1 MPTSRDDDDSDQTT
15 TNALDSSEANALP
28 SRSAA
33 RRAPTRLDQT
43 YIDIDGEDEHVG
55 DGKGDKSTV
64 HETTPDATVFF
75 APPAN
80 GLLAPKEN
88 GGRTEYIKPTP
99 PDNPPQ
105 NRGEETIA
113 PGELNSLNPV
123 GSGTYVPE
131 WPGVPTEVMGA
142 SILEQP
148 GQFDSAA
155 TGAWS
160 TVQPKS
166 SEAPTGAPPIIEQG
180 YEILGELGR
189 GGMGVVY
196 KARQRGIKRVVAL
209 KMILAGQHTRQEDLL
224 RFRIEAEAV
233 ARLRH
238 PNIVQLYEVGELDGQ
253 PYFSLEYV
261 DGGSLAAAIDGTPQP
276 TRKAAETA
284 LQLAEAMAYAHQNGI
299 LHRDLKP
306 ANVLLTGE
314 GVLKITD
321 FGLAK
326 QMEDQDS
333 SRTQEGSVMGSPSY
347 MAPEQA
353 EGKISQ
359 LGPQADVYS
368 IGAILYELLTGRPP
382 FRGETLLET
391 LSMVKHVEP
400 VPPSRLH
407 AKIPRDLE
415 TICLKCLEKLPI
427 RRYLGASD
435 LAEDLRRFLAGEPIK
450 ARPTP
455 AWERAWKWSKRRP
468 ALVGLLGVSVAAA
481 VGLVALIIWHNASL
495 REQLIQAREEER
507 LARQG
512 EQEAIEAE
520 RFSHLQA
527 EGQKLLHDAQVAV
540 AARDWAN
547 ARLHL
552 TKALATFSEE
562 TRFDV
567 LKDSAQSLLQDVE
580 QKLRVEAD
588 RQASQEKLKKFARL
602 RDEAQFLGT
611 LYTGMDLASNL
622 KATRGAV
629 QQGLAIYGISV
640 DSATPPA
647 FDPFLAE
654 QQKTELLGDFNQLL
668 LILAET
674 QAQSAT
680 STDGP
685 AHLREALRL
694 LQKALR
700 FGAPSRAWHLRQARY
715 LTLLG
720 NKAEAQKEEKAA
732 AQAPIVLVLDHFL
745 VADEL
750 YRRGEFDAAIKEFN
764 QVLQRKP
771 AHFWAQYL
779 NALCLLQLHRPAEA
793 RAQLSACL
801 AQRAD
806 FVWLYLLRGFAQG
819 ELQAFDAAE
828 ADFQSAL
835 QLPLDEYSRYVLF
848 VNRGVARVQQG
859 RFEDAIA
866 DLKKATELK
875 PSEYQAY
882 VNLAQ
887 AYRRLNDLPKA
898 LEQLRRAVEL
908 EPSLAHL
915 YRLRARLYL
924 EMKQPAL
931 ALADFDQAIQKE
943 NANSPFQADDQVERG
958 KLLLQEQKYPEA
970 LASFD
975 AALHL
980 RSDHLLAQR
989 LRAET
994 LFHLGRYQEV
1004 VEAFDRYLETGKP
1017 LESVYRGRG
1026 LARAELGKYPGAIED
1041 YTRALELHPTSA
1053 VQAYRGWAHLLCDA
1067 PKLALRDF
1075 QLAIDL
1081 DPKNGDAYNGR
1092 GFVEA
1097 TQGRKRE
1104 AIHDADEAVRQGPA
1118 SARLLYNASR
1128 IYARCGSAYETRT
1141 IDLLRQAMT
1150 LLPGGQRAAF
1160 WATNVRSDTALQALR
1175 RSPRFL
1181 ELEAQQSQRK

>member
-1 MPTSRDDDDSDQTT
+1 MVTPSNNEPEPTPGK
-15 TNALDSSEANALP
+15 ALDSAQFNARP
-28 SRSAA
+28 KRPAA
-33 RRAPTRLDQT
+33 RNDQT
-43 YIDIDGEDEHVG
+43 YVNPVSEPEDKQSLVAS
-55 DGKGDKSTV
+55 DKSTL
-64 HETTPDATVFF
+64 HESQPQATVF
-75 APPAN
+75 
-80 GLLAPKEN
+80 LAPTAASVPESDN
-88 GGRTEYIKPTP
+88 CTLCIDSTGLSPNQQAGTERR
-99 PDNPPQ
+99 D
-105 NRGEETIA
+105 ETIA
-113 PGELNSLNPV
+113 PNDASASPASEQGAVTPPST
-123 GSGTYVPE
+123 GSVTDLDGITPR
-131 WPGVPTEVMGA
+131 P
-142 SILEQP
+142 QP
-148 GQFDSAA
+148 GPFDSAA

-160 TVQPKS
+160 SLPAGSTNVGVESPV
-166 SEAPTGAPPIIEQG
+166 IEKG
-180 YEILGELGR
+180 YEILEELGR

-209 KMILAGQHTRQEDLL
+209 KMILAGQHTRPEDLL

-238 PNIVQLYEVGELDGQ
+238 PNIVQLYEVGEMDGQ

-261 DGGSLAAAIDGTPQP
+261 DGGTLAVKIEGTAQP
-276 TRKAAETA
+276 ARQSAETA

-306 ANVLLTGE
+306 ANVLVTGE

-347 MAPEQA
+347 MPPEQA
-353 EGKISQ
+353 EGKIGE

-368 IGAILYELLTGRPP
+368 MGAILYELLTGSPP

-391 LSMVKHVEP
+391 LSMVKTQEP
-400 VPPSRLH
+400 VPPSRLQ
-407 AKIPRDLE
+407 IRVPRDLE
-415 TICLKCLEKLPI
+415 TICLKCLEKEPTK
-427 RRYLGASD
+427 RYLGASD
-435 LAEDLRRFLAGEPIK
+435 LAEDLRRFLADEPIR

-455 AWERAWKWSKRRP
+455 AWERVWKWSKRRP

-481 VGLVALIIWHNASL
+481 VGLVLLIVWHNASL

-507 LARQG
+507 LAREG
-512 EQEAIEAE
+512 EQEAVEAE
-520 RFSHLQA
+520 RISRLQA
-527 EGQKLLHDAQVAV
+527 EGQKLFHDAEVSV

-552 TKALATFSEE
+552 TKALATFSAES
-562 TRFDV
+562 RFDA
-567 LKDSAQSLLQDVE
+567 LKSAAQTMLHDVE
-580 QKLRVEAD
+580 EKLRAEAD
-588 RQASQEKLKKFARL
+588 RQASQERLQKFGRA

-622 KATRGAV
+622 KATRAAV
-629 QQGLAIYGISV
+629 QQGLQLYGISIV
-640 DSATPPA
+640 EDSRPA
-647 FDPFLAE
+647 FDAYLDEPHKA
-654 QQKTELLGDFNQLL
+654 ELLGDFNQLFM
-668 LILAET
+668 ILAET
-674 QAQSAT
+674 EAQSAAAV
-680 STDGP
+680 DGQG
-685 AHLREALRL
+685 HLREASRL
-694 LQKALR
+694 LQKALQ
-700 FGAPSRAWHLRQARY
+700 FGPPTRAWHLRQARY
-715 LTLLG
+715 LTLQED
-720 NKAEAQKEEKAA
+720 KSA
-732 AQAPIVLVLDHFL
+732 AQEHEKLAAGASIVQVLDHFL

-750 YRRGEFDAAIKEFN
+750 YRRGEFEAAIKQFD

-779 NALCLLQLHRPAEA
+779 NALCLLRLHRPAEA

-801 AQRAD
+801 AQRTD

-835 QLPLDEYSRYVLF
+835 QMPLDEYSRYVLF
-848 VNRGVARVQQG
+848 VNRGVVRVRQG
-859 RFEDAIA
+859 RFEDAAA
-866 DLKKATELK
+866 DLKKAIALR
-875 PSEYQAY
+875 PGEYQAY

-887 AYRRLNDLPKA
+887 AYRRLNDLPGA
-898 LEQLRRAVEL
+898 LEELGRAIEL
-908 EPSLAHL
+908 EPSVAHL

-924 EMKQPAL
+924 ELKEPAR
-931 ALADFDQAIQKE
+931 ALEDFDQAISKE
-943 NANSPFQADDQVERG
+943 ATNSPLLADDQVERG
-958 KLLLQEQKYPEA
+958 KLLLQMQRHSEA

-975 AALHL
+975 AGL
-980 RSDHLLAQR
+980 RVAPDHLLGQR

-1017 LESVYRGRG
+1017 SESVYRGRG

-1041 YTRALELHPTSA
+1041 YTQALELHPTSA
-1053 VQAYRGWAHLLCDA
+1053 VYAYRGWAHLLCDA

-1081 DPKNGDAYNGR
+1081 DPKNGDAFNGR

-1097 TQGRKRE
+1097 TQGQKRE
-1104 AIHDADEAVRQGPA
+1104 AIRDADEAVRHGPA
-1118 SARLLYNASR
+1118 SAQLIYNASR
-1128 IYARCGSAYETRT
+1128 IYARCGAAYESKT
-1141 IDLLRQAMT
+1141 IELLRQALA
-1150 LLPGGQRAAF
+1150 LLPAAQRKAF
-1160 WATNVRSDTALQALR
+1160 WNNNVRKDAAMQALR

-1181 ELEAQQSQRK
+1181 QLEAEQSPRK